1 MISIVLI
8 GFSLAFDALAVSI
21 SSGISN
27 RDLKMFHILRGAA
40 FFGAF
45 QIIMPIIGWG
55 LGKTFVSYIQAF
67 DHWVAFTL
75 LAFIGGK
82 MLVGAIPRKNKEK
95 ATERNIDIQIIGDL
109 ITLAVATSIDA
120 LAVGLSFSMMNQDI
134 WIPAIII
141 GCITFILCL
150 FGFEFGKKIG
160 IAFGNSSQVIGGL
173 MLIGIGVKI
182 LLEHI
187 GLVR

>member
-1 MISIVLI
+1 VFSIVLI

-27 RDLKMFHILRGAA
+27 RNLKMFHILRGAF

-45 QIIMPIIGWG
+45 QFIMPIIGWV

-67 DHWVAFTL
+67 DHWAAFTL
-75 LAFIGGK
+75 LALIGGK
-82 MLVGAIPRKNKEK
+82 MLVGAIPRKNREK
-95 ATERNIDIQIIGDL
+95 AAEKNIDIQSIGNL
-109 ITLAVATSIDA
+109 ITLAIATSIDA

-134 WIPAIII
+134 WIPALVI
-141 GCITFILCL
+141 GCITFVLCFL
-150 FGFEFGKKIG
+150 GFEFGKKIG
-160 IAFGNSSQVIGGL
+160 IAFGSGSQVIGGL
-173 MLIGIGVKI
+173 ILIGIGVKI

-187 GLVR
+187 L